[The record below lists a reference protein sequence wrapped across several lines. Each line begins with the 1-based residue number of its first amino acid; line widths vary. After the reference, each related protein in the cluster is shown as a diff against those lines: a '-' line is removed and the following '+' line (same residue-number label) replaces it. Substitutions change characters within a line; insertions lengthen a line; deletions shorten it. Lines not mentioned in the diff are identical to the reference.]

1 MINAILA
8 DDHSIVSDAITK
20 LLENLEWL
28 KIIKQCSSGSEVI
41 EFTKANKE
49 IDVLITDL
57 NMPEMSGLELITHLK
72 MTNPNIKTIVLSMHD
87 DVKRITACLNE
98 GASGYLLKNADTEE
112 LVFAIKRIYD
122 GHTYISAE
130 LVEKIFKMT
139 LNDTSANSLFLQ
151 SDDFSSREL
160 EILLLIADGLTNID
174 IAEKLFLSKRTVEG
188 HRQSLLQKTN
198 STNTATLIRY
208 AAKAQLLT

>member
-57 NMPEMSGLELITHLK
+57 NMLK
-72 MTNPNIKTIVLSMHD
+72 CQVWN
-87 DVKRITACLNE
+87 
-98 GASGYLLKNADTEE
+98 
-112 LVFAIKRIYD
+112 
-122 GHTYISAE
+122 
-130 LVEKIFKMT
+130 
-139 LNDTSANSLFLQ
+139 
-151 SDDFSSREL
+151 
-160 EILLLIADGLTNID
+160 
-174 IAEKLFLSKRTVEG
+174 
-188 HRQSLLQKTN
+188 
-198 STNTATLIRY
+198 
-208 AAKAQLLT
+208 

>member
-1 MINAILA
+1 
-8 DDHSIVSDAITK
+8 
-20 LLENLEWL
+20 
-28 KIIKQCSSGSEVI
+28 
-41 EFTKANKE
+41 
-49 IDVLITDL
+49 
-57 NMPEMSGLELITHLK
+57 
-72 MTNPNIKTIVLSMHD
+72 
-87 DVKRITACLNE
+87 
-98 GASGYLLKNADTEE
+98 
-112 LVFAIKRIYD
+112 
-122 GHTYISAE
+122 
-130 LVEKIFKMT
+130 MT

-160 EILLLIADGLTNID
+160 EILLLIAEGLTNID